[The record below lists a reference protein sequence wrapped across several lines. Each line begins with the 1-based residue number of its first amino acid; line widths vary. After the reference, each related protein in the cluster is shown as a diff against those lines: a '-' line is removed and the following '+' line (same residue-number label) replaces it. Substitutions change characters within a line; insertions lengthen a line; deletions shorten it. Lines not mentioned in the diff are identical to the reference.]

1 MLSGGMSLLSLLLLA
16 LGLAADSF
24 AASVARGSRAY
35 RPGIAHAS
43 IAAAVFAGAQILMPL
58 VGWQIGVEFQPTVER
73 VDHWIAF
80 AILSALGLRMI
91 YEGIVFDPAAPDAR
105 TPAFT
110 LSALLLAAI
119 ATSIDSLV
127 AGFGFG
133 VLNVSVLA
141 ALAIIGAT
149 TFVLSFAG
157 IYVGRHFGR
166 WAGRYVEFA
175 GGLALIGIGGKILV
189 DHTL

>member
-1 MLSGGMSLLSLLLLA
+1 MSRFSIFLLA

-35 RPGIAHAS
+35 RPGIAHAL

-58 VGWQIGVEFQPTVER
+58 VGWQIGVEFQPIVER
-73 VDHWIAF
+73 IDHWIAF
-80 AILSALGLRMI
+80 GILSALGLRMI
-91 YEGIVFDPAAPDAR
+91 YEGIVFDPEAPDAR

-110 LSALLLAAI
+110 LSALLLVAI

-141 ALAIIGAT
+141 ALAVIGAT

-157 IYVGRHFGR
+157 VYVGRHFGR
-166 WAGRYVEFA
+166 RVGRYVEFA
-175 GGLALIGIGGKILV
+175 GGILLIGIGAKILA